1 MDWWSLQRLAARLD
15 GTQDLA
21 RLLDTVARRDWEGW
35 PDPWREAVRDLDT
48 MALAS
53 LSLRLSV
60 LIVNYP
66 QSAPDLE
73 RLRQQV
79 SEELQT
85 RPL

>member
-1 MDWWSLQRLAARLD
+1 MQRFAARH

-21 RLLDTVARRDWEGW
+21 RLLGTVARRDWEGW
-35 PDPWREAVRDLDT
+35 PDPWREALRDLDT

-53 LSLRLSV
+53 LSLRMSV
-60 LIVNYP
+60 LIVTYP

-73 RLRQQV
+73 RLRHHV
-79 SEELQT
+79 WLELQT

>member
-1 MDWWSLQRLAARLD
+1 MDWWSLQRFAARH

-35 PDPWREAVRDLDT
+35 PDPWREALRDLDT

-53 LSLRLSV
+53 LSLTMSV
-60 LIVNYP
+60 LIVKYP

-73 RLRQQV
+73 RLRNHV
-79 SEELQT
+79 WEELQT